1 MGVCMAT
8 AASCHDT
15 SHNNGFRV
23 RAKSVVNDRLAASY
37 RRHAAFQGAFEIRK
51 PAIISDPVVTS

>member
-23 RAKSVVNDRLAASY
+23 RTKSVVNDRLAASY
-37 RRHAAFQGAFEIRK
+37 GRHAACQGAFGTRK
-51 PAIISDPVVTS
+51 PATISAPVVTS